1 MRIEYPHRHERF
13 GAVRI
18 HDSTQ
23 VIELDSGL
31 GGEEEETTVQGRS
44 VNLVPPA
51 DVNAVEQQM
60 AIIVPTKNERRKI
73 IEGVLSGIPHDCLI
87 ILVSASER
95 EPIDRYELESHLVER
110 FSHVA
115 ERPAILAHQH
125 DPVMARA
132 VTAAGFGDM
141 VGEDGVIRPG
151 KGEGMMLGVMLA
163 MLANKRHVGFVD
175 ADNYVPGAV
184 HEYVKAFAA
193 GLHLS
198 PTPYAMVRISW
209 QSKPKVEDGRLVF
222 NRWGRT
228 TQVTNRF
235 LNAVLS
241 TYNGFGTEIIST
253 GNAGE
258 HAMTIELAKR
268 LRMAGGFAVEPFQF
282 IELFEQFG
290 GAFPSPHPEVT
301 RSLVDVFQTET
312 RNPHF
317 HEDKGAG
324 HVVDMRLQA
333 LNVLY
338 HSRICP
344 DAVRDEI
351 CEFLVDNGVLVSG
364 EEPPLE
370 RIYRPLEEADLE
382 AMWEVLRTET
392 GDFRQIQRRRAT
404 AIAVEDPIG

>member
-1 MRIEYPHRHERF
+1 
-13 GAVRI
+13 
-18 HDSTQ
+18 
-23 VIELDSGL
+23 
-31 GGEEEETTVQGRS
+31 
-44 VNLVPPA
+44 
-51 DVNAVEQQM
+51 
-60 AIIVPTKNERRKI
+60 
-73 IEGVLSGIPHDCLI
+73 LI

-95 EPIDRYELESHLVER
+95 EPIDRYEMESHLVER
-110 FSHVA
+110 FGHVA

-132 VTAAGFGDM
+132 VTAAGFDDM
-141 VGEDGVIRPG
+141 VGADGLILPG

-163 MLANKRHVGFVD
+163 MLAGKRHVGFVD

-184 HEYVKAFAA
+184 HEYVKAYAA
-193 GLHLS
+193 GLHLA

-209 QSKPKVEDGRLVF
+209 QSKPKVENGRLVF

-228 TQVTNRF
+228 TQVTNQF

-268 LRMAGGFAVEPFQF
+268 LRFAGSFAVEPFQF
-282 IELFEQFG
+282 VDLFEQFG
-290 GAFPSPHPEVT
+290 GAFPSPHPEVN

-338 HSRICP
+338 HSKICP
-344 DAVRDEI
+344 DTVREEI
-351 CEFLVDNGVLVSG
+351 RQFLTENGVLQPG
-364 EEPPLE
+364 EEPTAE
-370 RIYRPLEEADLE
+370 RIYRPLGEADLD
-382 AMWEVLRTET
+382 AMWQVLHSLP

-404 AIAVEDPIG
+404 AITVEDPIG